1 MELWKAANEANAIRA
16 LLDKQVQVKEGH
28 IVLNSTPENEQAD
41 YNIELS
47 RCDSPEKLLGWIRHL
62 TEKTWLTMDM
72 LDRFISV
79 ASAENKIEIQDDA

>member
-1 MELWKAANEANAIRA
+1 MELWEAAKEARA
-16 LLDKQVQVKEGH
+16 TRELLDKQVQVKDGH

-41 YNIELS
+41 YNIELC

-79 ASAENKIEIQDDA
+79 ASVENKIEIENDA